1 MKSLQRLVVIALLG
15 VWFFPA
21 VSQATPLATPSTE
34 VAKRPASSETS
45 TPTPTAATTETGA
58 LAAREKQA
66 PDLQNFKGGDAVIY
80 IGGGGL
86 LIVLLV
92 LIIIL

>member
-1 MKSLQRLVVIALLG
+1 MALLG

-21 VSQATPLATPSTE
+21 VSVAKPLPTPSTE
-34 VAKRPASSETS
+34 VAPRTASSETAK
-45 TPTPTAATTETGA
+45 AAPADTEKGA
-58 LAAREKQA
+58 LAAREQQSQ
-66 PDLQNFKGGDAVIY
+66 DLQNFKGGDAVIY

-86 LIVLLV
+86 LIILIV